1 MGSVKSTSVKAIG
14 DEVIEKHPDKFTEN
28 FTENKRALE
37 KIKKIESKKMKN
49 VISGYITKKM
59 RRLKKSGT

>member
-14 DEVIEKHPDKFTEN
+14 DEVMEEYPDKFTEN

-37 KIKKIESKKMKN
+37 KIKNIKSKKMKN
-49 VISGYITKKM
+49 VIAGYITKKI
-59 RRLKKSGT
+59 KSVKRADL